1 MKGADT
7 YLTHALFTAIY
18 ISYLSE
24 IVPEIA
30 FGKCHDPGQITLS
43 DSESRRQYYC

>member
-7 YLTHALFTAIY
+7 YLTRALFTAIY

-24 IVPEIA
+24 IIPETA
-30 FGKCHDPGQITLS
+30 FRKRHDPGQITLS
-43 DSESRRQYYC
+43 D